1 MKKSL
6 SIILGALAAI
16 ATLTSCKPEE
26 KVFTIAYAPNEST
39 TESADSRYGLAQDLE
54 KVLGMKVKE
63 IQASDYNAIIEG
75 LRTGQIDIAYAGP
88 QAVALGIER
97 AKCTPIVMK
106 APEGKKELAFYKS
119 VIITSADKSDINSI
133 KDIKGKSMAFVDPA
147 STSGSLIPSSDI
159 MAAFPDEDLNLDK
172 LRTNGQFFSAVSFS
186 GKHQAGLMAVLK
198 KDVDLA
204 PISNQILA
212 SEIAHGRA
220 KESDIKVIHESAPI
234 PAEAIIAGKHLDDE
248 TKAKLVEF
256 FTKYDNETYF
266 TEVIKK
272 PGARFV
278 ECTNETYQPIIELN
292 NNLNEQ

>member
-1 MKKSL
+1 MKKTL
-6 SIILGALAAI
+6 SIIIGSLLALTA
-16 ATLTSCKPEE
+16 LNSCKPEE

-39 TESADSRYGLAQDLE
+39 TESADARYGLAQDLE
-54 KVLGMKVKE
+54 KALGMKVKE

-88 QAVALGIER
+88 QAVALGMKR

-119 VIITSADKSDINSI
+119 VIITSADNAHINSI
-133 KDIKGKSMAFVDPA
+133 KDIKGKSMAFVDPS

-159 MAAFPDEDLNLDK
+159 IAAFPQDQLNLDK
-172 LRTNGQFFSAVSFS
+172 LRTNGEFFSAVSFS
-186 GKHQAGLMAVLK
+186 GKHQAGLMAVRK
-198 KDVDLA
+198 KDADLA

-220 KESDIKVIHESAPI
+220 SESEIKVIHESAPI
-234 PAEAIIAGKHLDDE
+234 PAEAIVAGKHLDDE
-248 TKAKLVEF
+248 MKAKLVNF
-256 FTKYDNETYF
+256 LTSYDNETYF

-272 PGARFV
+272 PKARFV
-278 ECTNETYQPIIELN
+278 ECGTETYQPIIELN
-292 NNLNEQ
+292 ENLNN